1 MKVWRKIFL
10 ILILLTGIESA
21 ASAQN
26 RGFEMGTASAV
37 VEPESIRQYL
47 DDFIRSRQGD
57 LPQAEIRFKNLN
69 LPAPFSLP
77 PGKLEVEVIP
87 ADPQIVT
94 SRRFTMIFRV
104 DGRVEKNIA
113 IRAELEAIAPVVV
126 AAGDLG
132 RGAILSARDL
142 NVVETDLVGLRNPCF
157 DPEELVGK
165 KLRQTVRLGAPIDR
179 IQVDFPPLI
188 KRGQAV
194 TINLLQGRLLL
205 TAIGEA
211 QQDGR
216 EGETIRV
223 RNNSS
228 RKEVLCRVTSTG
240 QVQVEF

>member
-1 MKVWRKIFL
+1 MQTWRNISLMLML
-10 ILILLTGIESA
+10 IAVLALTAVASEGPPGERA
-21 ASAQN
+21 AP
-26 RGFEMGTASAV
+26 AV
-37 VEPESIRQYL
+37 VDAEAIRQYL
-47 DDFIRSRQGD
+47 DDFIRSRRD
-57 LPQAEIRFKNLN
+57 VLPQADIRFKKLE
-69 LPAPFSLP
+69 LPAPFNLP

-87 ADPQIVT
+87 ADPQIVA

-104 DGRVEKNIA
+104 DGRVEKNLA
-113 IRAELEAIAPVVV
+113 IRAELEAIARVVV

-142 NVVETDLVGLRNPCF
+142 NVVEADLVGLRNPCF

-179 IQVDFPPLI
+179 TQVDFPPLI
-188 KRGQAV
+188 RRGQAV
-194 TINLLQGRLLL
+194 TIHLLQGRLLL